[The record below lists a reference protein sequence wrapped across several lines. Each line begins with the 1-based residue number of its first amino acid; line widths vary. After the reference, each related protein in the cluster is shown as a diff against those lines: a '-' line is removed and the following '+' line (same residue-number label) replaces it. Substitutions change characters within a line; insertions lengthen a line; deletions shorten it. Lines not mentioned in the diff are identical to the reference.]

1 MPLAPSPVQALP
13 PSLTPGST
21 STRRTANACRTPSRK
36 SSPPTVQEHPSTV
49 LSLQTLLADLDARE
63 AAIAEA
69 LEHLNQ
75 SAAVQAAYHQA
86 TLNERDR
93 VLALIDLQLEHL
105 GTAGINAISLR
116 TLRRHILTD
125 A

>member
-1 MPLAPSPVQALP
+1 MPLAPTPVPASP
-13 PSLTPGST
+13 PSRTPGST
-21 STRRTANACRTPSRK
+21 STRKTANACRTPSPK
-36 SSPPTVQEHPSTV
+36 SSPPTGPLPPSTV
-49 LSLQTLLADLDARE
+49 TSLQNLLADLEERE

-69 LEHLNQ
+69 HERLSQ

-93 VLALIDLQLEHL
+93 VLALIDLQLQHL
-105 GTAGINAISLR
+105 GSAGLNAISLR
-116 TLRRHILTD
+116 TLRRHILAD